1 MSYAVTISSG
11 WNLFMEDFRGEAMK
25 YMRTCSCL
33 YARLFISKAK

>member
-25 YMRTCSCL
+25 YMRSCL